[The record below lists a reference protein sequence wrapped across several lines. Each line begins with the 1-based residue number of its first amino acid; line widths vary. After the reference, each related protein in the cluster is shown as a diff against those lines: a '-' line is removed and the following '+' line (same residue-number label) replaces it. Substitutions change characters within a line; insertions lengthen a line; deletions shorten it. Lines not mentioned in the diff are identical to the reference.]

1 MFLGL
6 VYFLDPPYN
15 PPHRSFPQET
25 EPNASHCCMGSEL
38 RADNTPIMDA
48 RQEQYLEWLVTP
60 SSERIPR
67 TQTEFAKLVGVDP
80 TTLRRWEKKDWFKK
94 QWDAKVSEIQGSPER
109 TQRLLD
115 TLYAKALEGDNKAAQ
130 LYLQATNRLLPT
142 QTVINTN
149 KASDLSD
156 DELDALIV
164 SIAEH
169 QAKRTPK
176 AV

>member
-1 MFLGL
+1 MK
-6 VYFLDPPYN
+6 
-15 PPHRSFPQET
+15 H
-25 EPNASHCCMGSEL
+25 EL
-38 RADNTPIMDA
+38 SADNAPLLDA

-60 SSERIPR
+60 ASERVPR
-67 TQTEFAKLVGVDP
+67 TQAELARQLAVDP
-80 TTLRRWEKKDWFKK
+80 TTLRRWEKKDWFKRE
-94 QWDAKVSEIQGSPER
+94 WDRRVTEIQGSPER

-115 TLYAKALEGDNKAAQ
+115 SLYAKAIEGDNKAAQ
-130 LYLQATNRLLPT
+130 LYLQATNRLLPP
-142 QTVINTN
+142 QTVINTS

-169 QAKRTPK
+169 QSKRNPPK